1 MSLTME
7 AQGWAEVMEASR
19 AQIMETATDPSQ
31 NIWILYQL
39 QWETAEEFKGEEGCD
54 LIYIF

>member
-1 MSLTME
+1 MSLKME

-19 AQIMETATDPSQ
+19 AQIMETPTDPGQ